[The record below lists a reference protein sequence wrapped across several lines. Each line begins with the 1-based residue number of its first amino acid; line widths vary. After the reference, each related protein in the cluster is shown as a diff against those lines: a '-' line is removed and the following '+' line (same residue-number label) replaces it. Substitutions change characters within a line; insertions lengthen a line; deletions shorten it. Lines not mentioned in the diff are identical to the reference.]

1 MNEVPGWG
9 EHRSVPGGGK
19 AGICQQGYCC
29 GGCRWEPL
37 PEPPAVLRPR
47 GKGPLETV
55 CVWGGG
61 SGGRGLKPNAALHA
75 AIYRR
80 QHLHKRIRQ
89 PQPLN
94 CNQRMS

>member
-55 CVWGGG
+55 CVWGGRNPWG
-61 SGGRGLKPNAALHA
+61 WFAFSIGALCKQNLS
-75 AIYRR
+75 IVSM
-80 QHLHKRIRQ
+80 IRT
-89 PQPLN
+89 
-94 CNQRMS
+94 SVFDF